1 MDSTGQ
7 RSSFQSRMTRVTRKS
22 AIWAGAWLLAT
33 ALFAFGPESLWP
45 GQFPL
50 TVLAAVINLVVGVG
64 MLFHMRDALN
74 NADDLHR
81 KVLLEAMA
89 IALGVGVVVGTLY
102 PMMEDY
108 ELVPS
113 SDVNMSALIL
123 VMGITFLT
131 SMILGLRRYR

>member
-1 MDSTGQ
+1 MSHAQ
-7 RSSFQSRMTRVTRKS
+7 QPSNFQSRQRRTTRKS
-22 AIWAGAWLLAT
+22 VIWAGAWILSGT
-33 ALFAFGPESLWP
+33 LFVFGPESLWP

-50 TVLAAVINLVVGVG
+50 TVAAALISLGVG
-64 MLFHMRDALN
+64 IGTLFHWRDMLD

-102 PMMEDY
+102 PAMEDY
-108 ELVPS
+108 ELVP
-113 SDVNMSALIL
+113 DVNMTALVL
-123 VMGITFLT
+123 VMGVTFLT